1 MANFS
6 RRKFLVTAGVSA
18 ASSIFLKA
26 CVGNPP
32 STTNTGTG
40 TGTGASPSPTA
51 TPSPV
56 AAGDTPETTQ
66 IKLGYLPIFEM
77 TLGLCQL

>member
-6 RRKFLVTAGVSA
+6 RRQFLVTAGVSA

-40 TGTGASPSPTA
+40 NTGTVERFQDGTA
-51 TPSPV
+51 LLE
-56 AAGDTPETTQ
+56 GR
-66 IKLGYLPIFEM
+66 YW
-77 TLGLCQL
+77 